1 MRVLI
6 ADRNV
11 RLLESVSLTF
21 AHQFEVHTANTR
33 KHCVDLLRQGEFDLV
48 VICEKLADGP
58 GLQLLGKIARNAP
71 DTLRV
76 FAAKRAR
83 LQFLEGKLGPFGL
96 FRTLPYPIPAHG
108 LLSTLTLAQAGLEE
122 IEVPPSSVRAP
133 RQPQPAPRPPRVEPP
148 SPPTARQLLDGAAH
162 SRAVAAVLAR
172 LQHPQLVPPRLTAQ
186 LTAAPKS

>member
-11 RLLESVSLTF
+11 RLLESISLTF
-21 AHQFEVHTANTR
+21 THQFKIHTANTR
-33 KHCVDLLRQGEFDLV
+33 THCVDLLRQGEFDLV

-58 GLQLLGKIARNAP
+58 GLQLLGKIARNTP

-83 LQFLEGKLGPFGL
+83 LQFLKDKLGPFGL
-96 FRTLPYPIPAHG
+96 FRTLPYPIPARE

-122 IEVPPSSVRAP
+122 IEVPPPSVRAS
-133 RQPQPAPRPPRVEPP
+133 RQPQPASRPPRVEPP
-148 SPPTARQLLDGAAH
+148 SPPTVRQLLDDAAH
-162 SRAVAAVLAR
+162 SQAVAAALAR
-172 LQHPQLVPPRLTAQ
+172 LQPPQLVPPRVMARR
-186 LTAAPKS
+186 KSGPCP